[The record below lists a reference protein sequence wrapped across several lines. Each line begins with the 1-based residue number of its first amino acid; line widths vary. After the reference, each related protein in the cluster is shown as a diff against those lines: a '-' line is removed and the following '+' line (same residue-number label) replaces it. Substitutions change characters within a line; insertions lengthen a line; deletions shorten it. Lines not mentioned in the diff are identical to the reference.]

1 MYTDDSDQIIS
12 EKVKMNPQKK
22 KKIFKKILKTDN
34 NESYDCTCVV
44 SALMISI
51 LIILII
57 NIYNLVSLYKD
68 MDNLENIKNI
78 NTEENKNE
86 DSNMKIYKEQ
96 KKPENPNPNN
106 VIEENTE
113 LSRNISINLTE
124 EIDNFVK
131 SQRKIS
137 AKEINDFRLLNSQN
151 ILFDKIKYRKSESP
165 DVSIILTVNNQ
176 AHCIHKALRSIQ
188 NQSLKNI
195 EIIVSVDCSK
205 DNSTEVIKKY
215 MEEDERI
222 VLIEHSTRDGI
233 MKTRGD
239 GFKIAKGKYITA
251 VDGDDAL
258 IQKDIL
264 NNSFH
269 IARMG
274 DLDVVEFFGAMFVK
288 NINKGY
294 IHYHGVK
301 GILGQPQLRTR
312 FFDVKEDRDDWR
324 PIMCRSIWA
333 KLIRNSVFQKVLEQ
347 VGSKYMDSF
356 MNNYEDTILTVTLF
370 QIAQSYYMFKQV
382 GYYYSRDENTGRYPA
397 IPGKQCPYNNNTI
410 HNYKMDELKFI
421 NYLYDNMAD
430 NEIERKTLCHEIIS
444 INYYDFSNFGK
455 RVQKDF
461 DMFYRVV
468 DGIIDSKYLSEREK
482 EKLRNITLEVKQ
494 KEEKERNKNNNNN

>member
-137 AKEINDFRLLNSQN
+137 AKEIDDFRLLNSQN

-312 FFDVKEDRDDWR
+312 FFDV
-324 PIMCRSIWA
+324 
-333 KLIRNSVFQKVLEQ
+333 
-347 VGSKYMDSF
+347 
-356 MNNYEDTILTVTLF
+356 
-370 QIAQSYYMFKQV
+370 
-382 GYYYSRDENTGRYPA
+382 
-397 IPGKQCPYNNNTI
+397 
-410 HNYKMDELKFI
+410 
-421 NYLYDNMAD
+421 
-430 NEIERKTLCHEIIS
+430 
-444 INYYDFSNFGK
+444 
-455 RVQKDF
+455 
-461 DMFYRVV
+461 
-468 DGIIDSKYLSEREK
+468 
-482 EKLRNITLEVKQ
+482 
-494 KEEKERNKNNNNN
+494 